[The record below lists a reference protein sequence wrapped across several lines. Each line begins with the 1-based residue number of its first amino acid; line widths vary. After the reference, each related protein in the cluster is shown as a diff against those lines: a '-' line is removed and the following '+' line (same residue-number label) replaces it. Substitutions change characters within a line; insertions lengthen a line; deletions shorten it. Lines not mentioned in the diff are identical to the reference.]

1 MAYYITGDCHANFEK
16 LIYFSRF
23 NKKLTENDVIIL
35 LGDVGLNYFGKEKD
49 HVNKQILAD
58 FPNYFL
64 CIHGNH
70 EERPFNIPSYRMKK
84 WHGGSVYYEKE
95 FPNLLFAKDGE
106 VYDFDGKKA
115 IAIGGAYSRDKEYR
129 ILSGLPWFPDEQ
141 PDEIIKKQV
150 ESKLAEMKWKV
161 DYVFSHTCPL
171 LYRPR
176 QTHLRGIDQSTE
188 EWMDEI
194 AKELSYSKWYFGH
207 YHDNIQYIDA
217 ELLYEEIKELGAA
230 DYLQKLGR
238 PKYRLG
244 EEVYFTYGKKDQQ
257 EGYGTISFIDSYGTF
272 GQEKEVS
279 YDIMGIDSISPDV
292 RTLFKHIKESEI
304 QSIEEME
311 TSERL

>member
-1 MAYYITGDCHANFEK
+1 
-16 LIYFSRF
+16 
-23 NKKLTENDVIIL
+23 
-35 LGDVGLNYFGKEKD
+35 
-49 HVNKQILAD
+49 
-58 FPNYFL
+58 
-64 CIHGNH
+64 
-70 EERPFNIPSYRMKK
+70 
-84 WHGGSVYYEKE
+84 
-95 FPNLLFAKDGE
+95 
-106 VYDFDGKKA
+106 
-115 IAIGGAYSRDKEYR
+115 
-129 ILSGLPWFPDEQ
+129 
-141 PDEIIKKQV
+141 
-150 ESKLAEMKWKV
+150 
-161 DYVFSHTCPL
+161 
-171 LYRPR
+171 
-176 QTHLRGIDQSTE
+176 
-188 EWMDEI
+188 MDEI

-311 TSERL
+311 TGERLQ

>member
-1 MAYYITGDCHANFEK
+1 MAYYITGDCHANFDK

-23 NKKLTENDVIIL
+23 NRKLTENDVIIL

-49 HVNKQILAD
+49 NVNKQILAD

-84 WHGGSVYYEKE
+84 WHGGSVYYETE

-115 IAIGGAYSRDKEYR
+115 IVIGGAYSRDKEYR

-141 PDEIIKKQV
+141 PDEVIKKQV
-150 ESKLAEMKWKV
+150 KSKLAELRWRV

-188 EWMDEI
+188 EWM
-194 AKELSYSKWYFGH
+194 K
-207 YHDNIQYIDA
+207 
-217 ELLYEEIKELGAA
+217 
-230 DYLQKLGR
+230 LQKI
-238 PKYRLG
+238 
-244 EEVYFTYGKKDQQ
+244 E
-257 EGYGTISFIDSYGTF
+257 
-272 GQEKEVS
+272 
-279 YDIMGIDSISPDV
+279 
-292 RTLFKHIKESEI
+292 LFK
-304 QSIEEME
+304 MVFW
-311 TSERL
+311 TLP